1 MNLQKE
7 ISDLEIKENV
17 SIKNLTTFKLGGVA
31 RYVCY
36 PKNIDELT
44 KLISYLKKENVSYKV
59 LGNGSNII
67 ASDKDYDGI
76 IIKLNKFNDIKIDND
91 KSTISVGAGYSIIK
105 LASYLAK
112 EGYEGFEWASG
123 IPGTIGGAIFMN
135 AGAYNKSISDI
146 FLEAV
151 VLDENLNVIT
161 LQKDELEFSYRK
173 SILMKKSYICLQRT
187 FKVEKGNKEE
197 IISLIEER
205 KEKRK
210 STQPLEYPSAGSTFM
225 NPINNYAGKL
235 IENCN
240 LKGKRCGGAMISY
253 KHANFVINYDNATGK
268 DVMYLIKLARDTVY
282 KNYGIELELEQE
294 LFNWE

>member
-187 FKVEKGNKEE
+187 FKVEKGNK
-197 IISLIEER
+197 
-205 KEKRK
+205 
-210 STQPLEYPSAGSTFM
+210 
-225 NPINNYAGKL
+225 
-235 IENCN
+235 
-240 LKGKRCGGAMISY
+240 
-253 KHANFVINYDNATGK
+253 
-268 DVMYLIKLARDTVY
+268 
-282 KNYGIELELEQE
+282 
-294 LFNWE
+294 